1 MGVDYL
7 KKKQSIF
14 LLKNVKNNKKI
25 AMMKLR
31 LVNTFF
37 SAVMPIKAL
46 FDGVENIKSYDIIQI
61 DYGKSD
67 KSDAKAD

>member
-1 MGVDYL
+1 
-7 KKKQSIF
+7 
-14 LLKNVKNNKKI
+14 
-25 AMMKLR
+25 MKLR